1 VSGTEPGSVY
11 EYTPPI
17 EIPPFPGEAKSYRL
31 NREVQ
36 VTEKIDGT
44 HAIIQVMDDG
54 RVYAGSKKRWL
65 DTGQGEDNFGFAR
78 WVQTNASFLADVLG
92 PGVHRG
98 EWYGQGIQRNYG
110 LKEKRL
116 ALFNPDRYVDRW
128 EAQGRVGYQVVAE
141 MNGIDLVPV
150 LWNGPLLEVF
160 DPRYGDSSEFYDLMH
175 DLEYNGSRLRTAP
188 GFRPV
193 EGIVVYHQAS
203 GTALKY
209 TLDKN
214 DAHKGA
220 A

>member
-1 VSGTEPGSVY
+1 MQ
-11 EYTPPI
+11 YTPI
-17 EIPPFPGEAKSYRL
+17 TEIPPFPGEAKSYRL
-31 NREVQ
+31 NRTVQ

-44 HAIIQVMDDG
+44 HAVIQVMEDG
-54 RVYAGSKKRWL
+54 RVFAGSKKQWRQPGK
-65 DTGQGEDNFGFAR
+65 TDNFGFAG
-78 WVQTNASFLADVLG
+78 WVQERADYLADVLG

-116 ALFNPDRYVDRW
+116 ALFNPDRYLTRW
-128 EAQGRVGYQVVAE
+128 AEQGREGYQVVAE

-150 LWNGPLLEVF
+150 LFDGELLDF
-160 DPRYGDSSEFYDLMH
+160 FAPTFGDSSEFYDTMH
-175 DLEYNGSRLRTAP
+175 HLEREGSQLRTAP